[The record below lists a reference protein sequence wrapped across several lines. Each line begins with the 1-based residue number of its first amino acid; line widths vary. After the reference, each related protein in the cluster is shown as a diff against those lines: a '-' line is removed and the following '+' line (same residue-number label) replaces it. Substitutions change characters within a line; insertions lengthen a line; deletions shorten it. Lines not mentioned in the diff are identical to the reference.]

1 MGVRQG
7 LRARDRPGGGLAG
20 LTQGGEPAVA
30 YYDPDLLAR
39 YTPEQIDAARAREA
53 KGKRVQVQLQK
64 RAAESER
71 QEREALKR
79 TETYDVRVSR
89 ELKDRLDDLVAEA
102 YPDLRSTR
110 GLLAGLL
117 REILR
122 DALGMDPKDVGVHRR
137 LLELRG
143 RRANGADEKQRGESE
158 QENEH
163 SPSNSPRLS
172 KRLRFRCSADLRNTL
187 KSAAA
192 ATEPESSMKKSCSS
206 ARLEREVLLNECG
219 LRSEDGGQTLKRLS
233 EWLPQRHYREATA
246 VSREDMEREVALEAA
261 RCLNKHNRELWVE
274 LASPELTDDSDFCRL
289 LSYYTRL
296 TAAHAMPL
304 YDLKVDRYR
313 RHLPEA
319 KAQQAAKQAVIEA
332 GVLLPPLWK
341 AVSPDDSVVG
351 EPRDPDLFRE
361 FAKRAAKNLIFTPEL
376 YLALRLT
383 PVLEAG
389 PGDEAV
395 PLLAVY
401 QLVMARGA
409 EEVYWGTIERLKN
422 RSGIILPG
430 GPSPE
435 ERAKEAA
442 TERLRVPDRWEPA
455 ADLLRS
461 VSPTEADP
469 PPVVVELIWDREYQV
484 VVRGGSGAPAFF
496 KPSGPDDSEQ
506 AEEGAECEIQKAQK
520 EHERRLAAFRN
531 GLEAEAEWSPTAR
544 AFRNLRDW

>member
-1 MGVRQG
+1 M
-7 LRARDRPGGGLAG
+7 
-20 LTQGGEPAVA
+20 A
-30 YYDPDLLAR
+30 YYDPELLAK

-53 KGKRVQVQLQK
+53 KGKRVQVQRQK

-89 ELKDRLDDLVAEA
+89 ELKDRLDDLVAGA
-102 YPDLRSTR
+102 YPDIRSTR

-122 DALGMDPKDVGVHRR
+122 DALGMDPKDLDVHRR
-137 LLELRG
+137 LMELRE
-143 RRANGADEKQRGESE
+143 RRANGAGGRQRGDCEQENE

-163 SPSNSPRLS
+163 SHSNSPRLS
-172 KRLRFRCSADLRNTL
+172 KRLRFRCSEDFRNTL

-192 ATEPESSMKKSCSS
+192 ATEPESSTKKKCSS
-206 ARLEREVLLNECG
+206 ARVVREVLFNECG
-219 LRSEDGGQTLKRLS
+219 LPSEDGGQTLKRLS
-233 EWLPQRHYREATA
+233 EWLPQRHYREPTA
-246 VSREDMEREVALEAA
+246 VSREDMERELALEAA
-261 RCLNKHNRELWVE
+261 RCLKKHNRELWVE
-274 LASPELTDDSDFCRL
+274 LASPELTDDSDFYRL

-304 YDLKVDRYR
+304 YDLMVDRYR

-332 GVLLPPLWK
+332 NVLLPPLWK

-361 FAKRAAKNLIFTPEL
+361 FAKRAAKNLIFRPEL

-401 QLVMARGA
+401 QLDMARGA
-409 EEVYWGTIERLKN
+409 EEVYWETIERLKH
-422 RSGIILPG
+422 RQGRILPG
-430 GPSPE
+430 GPSPD
-435 ERAKEAA
+435 ERAKRAA
-442 TERLRVPDRWEPA
+442 TRRLRFPDRWEPA
-455 ADLLRS
+455 ADLLRP

-484 VVRGGSGAPAFF
+484 VVRDGSGVPAFF
-496 KPSGPDDSEQ
+496 KPSGSDDSEQ
-506 AEEGAECEIQKAQK
+506 AEEGAECGIPTAQV
-520 EHERRLAAFRN
+520 ERERTLAGFR
-531 GLEAEAEWSPTAR
+531 GGIEAEADWTPIAR
-544 AFRNLRDW
+544 ALRNLREW